1 MENPMQTEEFLVHAK
16 AEQEKWI
23 NPVGR
28 LILAAAS
35 IERSV
40 NEILEILT
48 PEDRNLAA

>member
-1 MENPMQTEEFLVHAK
+1 MMSPEEFVALTK
-16 AEQEKWI
+16 AEQDKWI

-40 NEILEILT
+40 NVLNCAEL
-48 PEDRNLAA
+48 

>member
-1 MENPMQTEEFLVHAK
+1 MTLEEFASLAK
-16 AEQEKWI
+16 AEQERWV

-40 NEILEILT
+40 NELLEVLDL
-48 PEDRNLAA
+48 ELQ